1 MKRIFTLVAFALFTK
16 MAAGQIDIAVA
27 LNSPANNSAVG
38 PGIPLSFDITVT
50 NTGTVPITTN
60 DTIIY
65 APTLAGS
72 LLTSGG
78 NPIAFSSIQAVA
90 VGGSANFVHNFTGL
104 NISGAGAQTFEFCGI
119 AIVTG
124 PNWSNQTESDTTNN
138 TDCNDIAYNPNG
150 VSIDENFILANLKPV
165 NTSYFS
171 NGTLF
176 VRVAN
181 MDVRAAELSVIDLT
195 GKVVYSQVLET
206 SNFELKSDISLN
218 LPRGIYLVNIR
229 SDKAQYGSRKIIV
242 Q

>member
-16 MAAGQIDIAVA
+16 MAAGQIDIEVV
-27 LNSPANNSAVG
+27 LNSPLDNSVLG
-38 PGIPLSFDITVT
+38 PTVPFAFDITVT
-50 NTGTVPITTN
+50 NTGTVPISTN
-60 DTIIY
+60 DTLFYI
-65 APTLAGS
+65 PTLDGYHLSLGS
-72 LLTSGG
+72 S
-78 NPIAFSSIQAVA
+78 FIQFFTIQGLA
-90 VGGSANFVHNFTGL
+90 VGASANFTHSYNGL
-104 NISGAGAQTFEFCGI
+104 TVPGASTQTYEFCGI
-119 AIVTG
+119 VGVKETELNI
-124 PNWSNQTESDTTNN
+124 SNNQ
-138 TDCNDIAYNPNG
+138 DCHNIFYDPNG